1 MNNRKTGRDLAPYLQ
16 LCIWG
21 RAEEPGKL
29 EHMLAGSQ
37 IWRIPWIS
45 DGPPEYVADHPALK
59 YLGKKLTNFLHDFR
73 RQWFPSLGLPAKWE
87 TQPARAV
94 AIPQARRYAGC
105 CGRGKLS

>member
-59 YLGKKLTNFLHDFR
+59 YLGKKLTNSCTTFADNGFR
-73 RQWFPSLGLPAKWE
+73 RLGC
-87 TQPARAV
+87 QPN
-94 AIPQARRYAGC
+94 
-105 CGRGKLS
+105 GKH